1 MKHLKI
7 FSLVLYLSMVI
18 IGCNQKAEK
27 KEATIKETEEET
39 DFKPISNETLESS
52 VIYEANIRQYSP
64 EGTFSEFTK
73 DIPQL
78 KELGVKVIWLM
89 PVYPI
94 SMKNRKATGDL
105 SVEDIEDPE
114 ERKKYLGSYYAI
126 SDYTA
131 INPEFGTEKDFDE
144 LIETAHR
151 NGMYVILDWVANH
164 TGWDHKWI
172 EEHPEYYHKDK
183 DGNVT
188 DPINPDTGE
197 SWGWTDVAHL
207 NYENK
212 DLWKAMNQEMI
223 FWVEKHNID
232 GFRCDVAGNVPT
244 EYWNQI
250 VPKLKEE
257 KPVFMLAESEDKD
270 LFYEAFDM
278 GYNWEG
284 HHIMN
289 EIAQGKMSVKDW
301 DNYMKKIDTTYQD
314 DDYLM
319 NFVTNHDENSWNGTV
334 KERMGEASETMLAF
348 TYTLPGM
355 PLIYSGQEYGM
366 NKRLK
371 FFEKDSIPKTKNEV
385 WTILEKLGTLKNEN
399 PALNGAKKAAS
410 YQRLET
416 NNDENIIA
424 FERQK
429 DGEKIYYIANFSD
442 KKQLFKLPL
451 SGKFTNFMNNKEIE
465 LKDEPHEFQAWEY
478 KILVKNE

>member
-1 MKHLKI
+1 MKNIKFL
-7 FSLVLYLSMVI
+7 SLLVCCSVLFLA
-18 IGCNQKAEK
+18 CNEAPKQDNQNQEK
-27 KEATIKETEEET
+27 KSIIK
-39 DFKPISNETLESS
+39 PVSNEVLANS

-64 EGTFSEFTK
+64 EGTFDAFTK

-78 KELGVKVIWLM
+78 KQLGVKVIWLM

-105 SVEDIEDPE
+105 SIEDIKDPE
-114 ERKKYLGSYYAI
+114 EKKKYLGSYYAI

-131 INPEFGTEKDFDE
+131 VNSNYGTKQDFDE
-144 LIETAHR
+144 LVKTAHE

-172 EEHPEYYHKDK
+172 EQHPEYYHKDK

-212 DLWKAMNQEMI
+212 DLRNAMNAEMLY
-223 FWVEKHNID
+223 WVKEHNID

-244 EYWNQI
+244 DYWNQI
-250 VPKLKEE
+250 VPQLKAI

-289 EIAQGKMSVKDW
+289 EIAQGKMNVNDW
-301 DNYMKKIDTTYQD
+301 DNYMKKIDTTYQE

-319 NFVTNHDENSWNGTV
+319 NFITNHDENSWNGTV
-334 KERMGEASETMLAF
+334 KERLGDASETMLAF
-348 TYTLPGM
+348 SYTLPGM
-355 PLIYSGQEYGM
+355 PLIYSGQEYDM

-371 FFEKDSIPKTKNEV
+371 FFEKDSIPKNKAKV
-385 WTILEKLGTLKNEN
+385 WPVLEKLGKLKNTID
-399 PALNGAKKAAS
+399 ALDGAKKAAN
-410 YQRLET
+410 YQRITTSEDATILAFKRSK
-416 NNDENIIA
+416 NNSELI
-424 FERQK
+424 F
-429 DGEKIYYIANFSD
+429 IANMS
-442 KKQLFKLPL
+442 
-451 SGKFTNFMNNKEIE
+451 
-465 LKDEPHEFQAWEY
+465 DEPKSFSAEINGDFKDAMTDKDISLNSEDLHNFESWEY
-478 KILVKNE
+478 RILLKL

>member
-1 MKHLKI
+1 MKNIKFL
-7 FSLVLYLSMVI
+7 SLLVCCSVLFLA
-18 IGCNQKAEK
+18 CNEAPKQDNQNQEK
-27 KEATIKETEEET
+27 KSIIK
-39 DFKPISNETLESS
+39 PVSNQVLANS

-64 EGTFSEFTK
+64 EGTFDAFTK

-78 KELGVKVIWLM
+78 KQLGVKVIWLM

-105 SVEDIEDPE
+105 SIEDIKDPE
-114 ERKKYLGSYYAI
+114 EKKKYLGSYYAI

-131 INPEFGTEKDFDE
+131 VNSNYGTKQDFDE
-144 LIETAHR
+144 LVKTAHE
-151 NGMYVILDWVANH
+151 NDMYVILDWVANH

-172 EEHPEYYHKDK
+172 EQHPEYYHKDK

-212 DLWKAMNQEMI
+212 DLWNAMNAEMLY
-223 FWVEKHNID
+223 WVKEHNID

-244 EYWNQI
+244 DYWNQI
-250 VPKLKEE
+250 VPQLKEI

-289 EIAQGKMSVKDW
+289 EIAQGKMNVNDW
-301 DNYMKKIDTTYQD
+301 DNYMKKIDTTYQE

-319 NFVTNHDENSWNGTV
+319 NFITNHDENSWNGTV
-334 KERMGEASETMLAF
+334 KERLGDASETMLAF
-348 TYTLPGM
+348 SYTLPGM
-355 PLIYSGQEYGM
+355 PLIYSGQEYDM

-371 FFEKDSIPKTKNEV
+371 FFEKDSIPKTRAKV
-385 WTILEKLGTLKNEN
+385 WPVLEKLGKLKNTID
-399 PALNGAKKAAS
+399 ALDGAKKAAN
-410 YQRLET
+410 YQRITTSEDANILAFKRLK
-416 NNDENIIA
+416 NNSELI
-424 FERQK
+424 FM
-429 DGEKIYYIANFSD
+429 ANMS
-442 KKQLFKLPL
+442 
-451 SGKFTNFMNNKEIE
+451 
-465 LKDEPHEFQAWEY
+465 DEPKSFSAEINGDFKDAMTDKDISLNSEDLHNFEPWEY
-478 KILVKNE
+478 RILLKP

>member
-1 MKHLKI
+1 MRHLK
-7 FSLVLYLSMVI
+7 FLSLFAGLAVMI
-18 IGCNQKAEK
+18 TACNQKPDEDNK
-27 KEATIKETEEET
+27 SETQSFE
-39 DFKPISNETLESS
+39 PITNEVLGSS

-64 EGTFSEFTK
+64 EGTFDAFTK
-73 DIPQL
+73 DIPEL
-78 KELGVKVIWLM
+78 KKLGVKVIWLM

-94 SMKNRKATGDL
+94 SMKNRKATPDL
-105 SVEDIEDPE
+105 SIEDIEDPE
-114 ERKKYLGSYYAI
+114 EKEKYLGSYYAI

-131 INPEFGTEKDFDE
+131 INPEFGTMQDFDE
-144 LIETAHR
+144 LVETAHA
-151 NGMYVILDWVANH
+151 NGMYIILDWVANH

-207 NYENK
+207 NYEN
-212 DLWKAMNQEMI
+212 DSLWAAMKEEMLY
-223 FWVEKHNID
+223 WVKEKNID
-232 GFRCDVAGNVPT
+232 GFRADVAGNVKT
-244 EYWNQI
+244 EFWNYV
-250 VPKLKEE
+250 VPVLKEV

-289 EIAQGKMSVKDW
+289 EIAQGKMNVKEW
-301 DNYMKKIDTTYQD
+301 DTYMAKIDTTYQE

-319 NFVTNHDENSWNGTV
+319 NFITNHDENSWNGTV
-334 KERMGEASETMLAF
+334 KERLGDAAETMLAF

-371 FFEKDSIPKTKNEV
+371 FFEKDSIPKTKGEFWEV
-385 WTILEKLGTLKNEN
+385 HVKLGELKNTNE
-399 PALNGAKKAAS
+399 ALDGAKEAAS
-410 YQRLET
+410 YQRLT
-416 NNDENIIA
+416 TSNDAAILA
-424 FERQK
+424 FERSKQE
-429 DGEKIYYIANFSD
+429 DRLIFMANFTD
-442 KKQLFKLPL
+442 EVQEFQTDF
-451 SGKFTNFMNNKEIE
+451 SGNYKDYMTSEPFE
-465 LKDEPHEFQAWEY
+465 LKTDQILNFKPWEY
-478 KILVKNE
+478 KILLPQ